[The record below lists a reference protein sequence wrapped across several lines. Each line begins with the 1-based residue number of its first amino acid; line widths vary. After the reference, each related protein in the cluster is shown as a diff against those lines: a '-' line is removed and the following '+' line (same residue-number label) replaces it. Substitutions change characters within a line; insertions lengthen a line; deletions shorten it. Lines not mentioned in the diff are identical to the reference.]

1 MAARALA
8 LAAAERLLS
17 VDRGIV
23 AHGSALPSW
32 EGLGVWEDVGR
43 RLASILLEPCVSSL
57 QVPCSQ
63 AKGGTLLDV
72 GGAFVGIGG
81 MEAHRIP
88 MEELVCAA
96 V

>member
-1 MAARALA
+1 MEARCHPGRAW
-8 LAAAERLLS
+8 
-17 VDRGIV
+17 
-23 AHGSALPSW
+23 GSGRMSGG
-32 EGLGVWEDVGR
+32 GL